1 MTNTNDSVEEGVE
14 IEEYGADGPQIV
26 TFSLGD
32 ERFAVPMECVQEIVR
47 VPATVRVPLASSHL
61 TGLANL
67 RGRVLPV
74 FQCRTMMGMPAIE
87 VSEASRVLVLR
98 IGTLEDSTLIARCL
112 LSSGRSLCASPDYL
126 AQHGTPQTVAELA
139 GHRAILLP
147 QDPPRYWPVQGES
160 IACQRVLACNN
171 ITFAREAALAGAGIV
186 GLPHM
191 ICREALQ
198 DGRLLELLPQAC
210 LPTSEIYALYPSRRF
225 QAMKV
230 KAFLDFLI
238 SRLPAEVGPLL
249 EP

>member
-1 MTNTNDSVEEGVE
+1 MGHAVPCVVFYGGACLRTHRKAEVGVICQPCHGGGEGVD
-14 IEEYGADGPQIV
+14 IAILVGRPQ
-26 TFSLGD
+26 
-32 ERFAVPMECVQEIVR
+32 
-47 VPATVRVPLASSHL
+47 
-61 TGLANL
+61 
-67 RGRVLPV
+67 
-74 FQCRTMMGMPAIE
+74 
-87 VSEASRVLVLR
+87 
-98 IGTLEDSTLIARCL
+98 DSTLIARKVL
-112 LSSGRSLCASPDYL
+112 ETSRRLYASPDYL

-210 LPTSEIYALYPSRRF
+210 LPTSELTSVAAI
-225 QAMKV
+225 QKV
-230 KAFLDFLI
+230 
-238 SRLPAEVGPLL
+238 LPERGS
-249 EP
+249 